1 MTARDSRIQKG
12 ESMQQDLSN
21 ARIIEWEST
30 EERGFEFTRLV
41 EVAHVARREARGATF
56 REGGT
61 YYTEQQAAEL
71 GARVVAEFP
80 RPSLAEVVGDA
91 PAFLFENCGESYIA
105 YRVSPVT
112 WVVRR
117 GKAVES
123 FTHSYLGL
131 DAFQADYHKLDPAS
145 VVPLVAREVVT

>member
-1 MTARDSRIQKG
+1 
-12 ESMQQDLSN
+12 MQQDLSN

-91 PAFLFENCGESYIA
+91 PAFKYDD
-105 YRVSPVT
+105 
-112 WVVRR
+112 
-117 GKAVES
+117 
-123 FTHSYLGL
+123 YLGERCL
-131 DAFQADYHKLDPAS
+131 AFRNTGGGWHTAIIARMKDGCGLSDLTGVIPDLS
-145 VVPLVAREVVT
+145 TVVPLVPREVVS